1 MRTAVTGNPRRER
14 LAAHR
19 SVRRIQNSPVGER
32 VGSALRAVV
41 LLAVFLM
48 TKWSRLAVTS
58 HELDWALMIGA
69 AYVLITTFVHPPM
82 PATRAHRTVVL
93 TTLDILLITWLVHAT
108 DGVSSE
114 LYILYYLP
122 VLQAGL
128 RLDLRDA
135 VGASVLATVCY
146 LFVGLVSGPV
156 RVPIQSTGVLRMATF
171 SISAIVI
178 AILLG
183 LLAKQARS
191 QRSERE
197 RAQELLNRTSAIY
210 EIARALNAT
219 LDLDDL
225 VAALAETA
233 VRECGA
239 DAARVTLVTDDRE
252 LDVREAVG
260 RPDVFR
266 QADAGL
272 DAANWI
278 MKNEEILAIKAE
290 RVSPRTAEGMKPPGE
305 MRHYLGAPMI
315 AKGRLVGVIE
325 MALRG
330 GEGFRDVDEDL
341 LTVISAQAAVAI
353 DNARQYGRAQLLA
366 MTDRLTGLWN
376 HAELHQRLREEI
388 ARAQRH
394 GRPMSL
400 LFADLDNFKAF
411 NDTHGHR
418 MGDELLREVAA
429 RLRATVRRTDFAARY
444 GGDEFAVI
452 LPETSINGASVACD
466 NLRRT
471 IGGEPFKIGSQRVR
485 VTVSGGLAAYPEG
498 GATAEDLIDACDR
511 ALREAKRGGGNYIT
525 VGGRQG

>member
-1 MRTAVTGNPRRER
+1 M
-14 LAAHR
+14 AAHR
-19 SVRRIQNSPVGER
+19 NARSTQSFPVGER
-32 VGSALRAVV
+32 VGSVLRVVV

-48 TKWSRLAVTS
+48 TKWSHAVAS
-58 HELDWALMIGA
+58 RELDWALIIGA
-69 AYVLITTFVHPPM
+69 AYVLITTSVRSLL
-82 PATRAHRTVVL
+82 PAARAHRTVIL

-146 LFVGLVSGPV
+146 LFIGLVTGPV
-156 RVPIQSTGVLRMATF
+156 QVTIQSTGVLRMATF
-171 SISAIVI
+171 SVSAIII

-197 RAQELLNRTSAIY
+197 RAQELLSRTSAIY
-210 EIARALNAT
+210 EIARALNST

-225 VAALAETA
+225 VIALGETA

-239 DAARVTLVTDDRE
+239 DAARVTLVTDDGE
-252 LDVREAVG
+252 LDVREPSG
-260 RPDVFR
+260 RPDVLS
-266 QADAGL
+266 QSDADL
-272 DAANWI
+272 DAVRWI
-278 MKNEEILAIKAE
+278 LKNEEVLAIRAE
-290 RVSPRTAEGMKPPGE
+290 RISPRAAQGVKPPVAL
-305 MRHYLGAPMI
+305 RHYLGAPMI

-325 MALRG
+325 MGLRG

-341 LTVISAQAAVAI
+341 LAVIAAQAAVAI

-418 MGDELLREVAA
+418 MGDELLRQVAA

-452 LPETSINGASVACD
+452 LPETTINGASVACD
-466 NLRRT
+466 NLRRA
-471 IGGEPFKIGSQRVR
+471 IGEEPFRIGSQRVSM
-485 VTVSGGLAAYPEG
+485 TVSGGLAAYPEG
-498 GATAEDLIDACDR
+498 GATAEELIDACDR
-511 ALREAKRGGGNYIT
+511 ALRQAKRGGGNYIT
-525 VGGRQG
+525 VGTQEA

>member
-1 MRTAVTGNPRRER
+1 M
-14 LAAHR
+14 
-19 SVRRIQNSPVGER
+19 PVGER
-32 VGSALRAVV
+32 VGSALRVVV

-48 TKWSRLAVTS
+48 TKWSHAMASR
-58 HELDWALMIGA
+58 ELDWVLVVGA
-69 AYVLITTFVHPPM
+69 AYVLITTFVPVWF
-82 PATRAHRTVVL
+82 PAARAQRALVFTA
-93 TTLDILLITWLVHAT
+93 LDILLITWMVHAT

-135 VGASVLATVCY
+135 IGASVLATVCY
-146 LFVGLVSGPV
+146 LFIGLVTGPV
-156 RVPIQSTGVLRMATF
+156 QVTVQSTGVLRMATF
-171 SISAIVI
+171 SVSAIII

-183 LLAKQARS
+183 LAARQARS

-197 RAQELLNRTSAIY
+197 RAQELLDRTAAIY
-210 EIARALNAT
+210 EIARALNST
-219 LDLDDL
+219 LELEDL
-225 VAALAETA
+225 VAALGETA

-239 DAARVTLVTDDRE
+239 EAARVTLVGNDEE
-252 LDVREAVG
+252 LDVREASG
-260 RPDVFR
+260 RTDLLG
-266 QADAGL
+266 QSDADLAPVRWVL
-272 DAANWI
+272 Q
-278 MKNEEILAIKAE
+278 NEEVIAVKGE
-290 RVSPRTAEGMKPPGE
+290 RVSPGAAAGIRPPGAV
-305 MRHYLGAPMI
+305 RHYMAAPMI

-325 MALRG
+325 MALSG

-341 LTVISAQAAVAI
+341 LTVIAAQAAVAI
-353 DNARQYGRAQLLA
+353 DNAKQYGRAQLLA

-400 LFADLDNFKAF
+400 LFADLDNFKVF

-418 MGDELLREVAA
+418 MGDELLRQVAA

-452 LPETSINGASVACD
+452 LPETPLNGASVACD
-466 NLRRT
+466 NLRRA
-471 IGGEPFKIGSQRVR
+471 IGEEPFRIGSQRIT
-485 VTVSGGLAAYPEG
+485 VTVSGGLAAYPEA
-498 GATAEDLIDACDR
+498 GATAEELIDACDQ
-511 ALREAKRGGGNYIT
+511 ALRQAKRGGGNYIAL
-525 VGGRQG
+525 GAQQA